1 MSKIFKPS
9 AFGLTCLAVLT
20 FILPASAQEKP
31 PEEKWKI
38 STELSYVV
46 TGGNA
51 STSSFSL
58 GSRLS
63 KTWDRNTVAFRTY
76 VLKSN
81 ATTKNLQAVGSETDY
96 EIIEN
101 KVEQLVAENYVL
113 EGQFSRRLAKKL
125 TGQAGASW
133 DRNRFAGIAA
143 RYIVT
148 AGLGYPVVENKRTTL
163 KAEAAATVT
172 LRRYLGDKTTSFAGL
187 RAVASFEQKINDK
200 SSLTSLF
207 VFDDNL
213 KKTADWRFDWTNA
226 VSAPISKSLALKTSL
241 RTLYTNSPALKAVP
255 LVDTYGSPL
264 GLFVYVPLKK
274 LDLFFTN
281 SIVISF

>member
-1 MSKIFKPS
+1 MSRTTKPS
-9 AFGLTCLAVLT
+9 IFGLTCLTILVLV
-20 FILPASAQEKP
+20 LWVPAQETP
-31 PEEKWKI
+31 PEEKWKV

-63 KTWDRNTVAFRTY
+63 KTWDRNSVAFRTY

-81 ATTKNLQAVGSETDY
+81 ATAKNLQAVGSETDY
-96 EIIEN
+96 EIVEN

-113 EGQFSRRLAKKL
+113 EGQYSRRLAKKL
-125 TGQAGASW
+125 TAQAGASW

-148 AGLGYPVVENKRTTL
+148 TGVGYPVVEAKRTTL
-163 KAEAAATVT
+163 KTEAAATVT
-172 LRRYLGDKTTSFAGL
+172 LRRYMGERTTSFAGL
-187 RAVASFEQKINDK
+187 RAVVSFEQKINDK

-213 KKTADWRFDWTNA
+213 KKAVDWRFDWTNS
-226 VSAPISKSLALKTSL
+226 VSAPVSKSLALKTSL

-255 LVDTYGSPL
+255 LVDTYGNPL
-264 GLFVYVPLKK
+264 GLYVYVPLKK

>member
-1 MSKIFKPS
+1 MSKQRKP
-9 AFGLTCLAVLT
+9 AVFLLACLAV
-20 FILPASAQEKP
+20 PALALRGPAQEKP
-31 PEEKWKI
+31 PEEKWKV

-58 GSRLS
+58 GSKLS

-96 EIIEN
+96 EIVEN

-113 EGQFSRRLAKKL
+113 EGQYSRRLTGKL

-143 RYIVT
+143 RYILT
-148 AGLGYPVVENKRTTL
+148 AGVGDPVTETKRTTL
-163 KAEAAATVT
+163 KTEAAATVT
-172 LRRYLGDKTTSFAGL
+172 LRRYIGDRTTSFAGL
-187 RAVASFEQKINDK
+187 RAVVSFEQKINDK
-200 SSLTSLF
+200 SSITSLF

-213 KKTADWRFDWTNA
+213 KKTVDWRFDWTNA

-241 RTLYTNSPALKAVP
+241 RTLYTNFPALKAVP
-255 LVDTYGSPL
+255 LVDTYGNPL